1 MDDLH
6 YLKRQNIKIEI
17 VTAES
22 FSFRVPLHFTSNK
35 VQVCNPVGSLD
46 IDTTGEYSANIV

>member
-1 MDDLH
+1 MDYLH